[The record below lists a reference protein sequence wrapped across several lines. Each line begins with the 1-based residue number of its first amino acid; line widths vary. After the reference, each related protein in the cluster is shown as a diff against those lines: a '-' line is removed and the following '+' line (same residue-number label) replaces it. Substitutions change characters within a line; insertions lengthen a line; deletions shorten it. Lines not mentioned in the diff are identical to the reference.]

1 MKKAVLIVE
10 DNADQL
16 NMLTQLV
23 LEVNGNTEVYTA
35 QNAGRA
41 YEILMDKTVDVFL
54 IDIILDV
61 NKPGDASGIKLVEKL
76 SITLPI
82 HSLDES
88 IITELAS
95 LIKGHPGS
103 TSLYFKVVDSEHNVS
118 LNLFSPNTRLT
129 VTRQLVDYLEE
140 NENIDF
146 KINN

>member
-1 MKKAVLIVE
+1 M
-10 DNADQL
+10 
-16 NMLTQLV
+16 
-23 LEVNGNTEVYTA
+23 
-35 QNAGRA
+35 
-41 YEILMDKTVDVFL
+41 
-54 IDIILDV
+54 
-61 NKPGDASGIKLVEKL
+61 EKL